1 MPIPTCLTFTT
12 GTTTRV
18 HSPRPPESA
27 VERQVNRVTAVSQ
40 NMYHPCTNTTVN
52 SGKQRGTAVNTKCA
66 LTR

>member
-40 NMYHPCTNTTVN
+40 KRLLGHDLSTIPF
-52 SGKQRGTAVNTKCA
+52 
-66 LTR
+66 